1 MPNNISENTSVRKAC
16 SMGGMIRGGMIL
28 GIFRKYDLPDASSM
42 ALQKIRFRIREYDSG
57 HDFGYDSMKCN
68 MLGVINYVPAISG

>member
-1 MPNNISENTSVRKAC
+1 
-16 SMGGMIRGGMIL
+16 MIL

-42 ALQKIRFRIREYDSG
+42 ALQKIRFMIRDYDSG
-57 HDFGYDSMKCN
+57 YDFGYDSMKCN